1 VGLNPFISK
10 ISIYS
15 SGFWSKFKYIK
26 IFPSIIMT
34 NNTNEFGSTNNPYQM
49 ALKQLEETAK
59 IINLDEGIHKILAKP
74 KRVLTVSLPVKMDDG
89 RIEVFTGFRSQHND
103 ARGPFKGGIRYHPQ
117 VTIEEVMALSMWMTW
132 KCAVV
137 GIPLGGGKGG
147 IICNPK
153 NMSTSELERMTR
165 RYAYAISD
173 IIGPY
178 TDIPAPD
185 VYTGGQE
192 MSWIMDT
199 YSTLKGNRGEPGL
212 ITGKPLPI
220 GGSLGRTEATGRG
233 LSFTV
238 REAAK
243 KQNINMK
250 EAVVVV
256 QGFGNAGQFA
266 AQLVE
271 EQGAKIIAVSDTQG
285 AIINK
290 NGFKANELIKYKLEK
305 KSIRGFPGAT
315 EINNDELLTTECT
328 ILIPA
333 ALENQI
339 TKENASR
346 IKTKIV
352 AEAAN
357 GPTTPEADKILYEN
371 NILVI
376 PDVLANSGGVTVS
389 YFEWLQNL
397 RREYWSEDEVNNR
410 LDVIMTKAFGE
421 VYDAHQKYNT
431 NMRTASIA
439 LAVNRVAEAIKL
451 RGIWP

>member
-1 VGLNPFISK
+1 
-10 ISIYS
+10 
-15 SGFWSKFKYIK
+15 
-26 IFPSIIMT
+26 MT

-132 KCAVV
+132 KCAVT

-153 NMSTSELERMTR
+153 KMSNSELERMTR

-192 MSWIMDT
+192 MAWIMDT

-212 ITGKPLPI
+212 ITGKPLPL

-243 KQNINMK
+243 KQNINMN

-256 QGFGNAGQFA
+256 QGFGNAGQYA

-290 NGFKANELIKYKLEK
+290 NGFKANELIKFKLEN

-339 TKENASR
+339 TKDNASR

-357 GPTTPEADKILYEN
+357 GPTTPEADQVLYEN

-397 RREYWSEDEVNNR
+397 RREYWSETEVNER
-410 LDVIMTKAFGE
+410 LDVIMTKAFAE
-421 VYDAHQKYNT
+421 VYDAHLKYNT

>member
-1 VGLNPFISK
+1 
-10 ISIYS
+10 
-15 SGFWSKFKYIK
+15 
-26 IFPSIIMT
+26 MT
-34 NNTNEFGSTNNPYQM
+34 TTANEFAPTNNPYQM
-49 ALKQLEETAK
+49 ALKQLQETAK

-132 KCAVV
+132 KCAIV

-153 NMSTSELERMTR
+153 NMSNLELERMTR

-192 MSWIMDT
+192 MAWIMDT
-199 YSTLKGNRGEPGL
+199 YSTLKGNRSEPAV

-243 KQNINMK
+243 RLNINMNG
-250 EAVVVV
+250 ATVVV

-271 EQGAKIIAVSDTQG
+271 EQGAKVIAVSDTQG

-290 NGFKANELIKYKLEK
+290 NGFSVNELIKFKLEN
-305 KSIRGFPGAT
+305 KSIHDFPSST
-315 EINNDELLTTECT
+315 EISNDELLTTECT

-339 TKENASR
+339 TKDNASK

-357 GPTTPEADKILYEN
+357 GPTTPEADQIFYES

-397 RREYWSEDEVNNR
+397 RREYWSEAEVNER
-410 LDVIMTKAFGE
+410 LDVIMTKAFAE

-439 LAVNRVAEAIKL
+439 LAVNRVADAIKL

>member
-1 VGLNPFISK
+1 
-10 ISIYS
+10 
-15 SGFWSKFKYIK
+15 
-26 IFPSIIMT
+26 MT

-132 KCAVV
+132 KCAVT

-153 NMSTSELERMTR
+153 KMSNSELERMTR

-192 MSWIMDT
+192 MAWIMDT

-243 KQNINMK
+243 KQNINMN

-256 QGFGNAGQFA
+256 QGFGNAGQYA

-290 NGFKANELIKYKLEK
+290 NGLKANELIKFKLEN

-315 EINNDELLTTECT
+315 EINNDELLTTEST

-339 TKENASR
+339 TKDNASK

-357 GPTTPEADKILYEN
+357 GPTTPEADQVLYKN

-397 RREYWSEDEVNNR
+397 RREYWSEAEVNER
-410 LDVIMTKAFGE
+410 LDVIMTRAFAE
-421 VYDAHQKYNT
+421 VYDAHLKYNT

>member
-1 VGLNPFISK
+1 
-10 ISIYS
+10 
-15 SGFWSKFKYIK
+15 
-26 IFPSIIMT
+26 MT

-132 KCAVV
+132 KCAVT

-153 NMSTSELERMTR
+153 NMSNSELERMTR

-192 MSWIMDT
+192 MAWIMDT
-199 YSTLKGNRGEPGL
+199 YSTLKGNRGEPAL

-243 KQNINMK
+243 KQNINMN

-256 QGFGNAGQFA
+256 QGFGNAGQYA

-290 NGFKANELIKYKLEK
+290 NGFKANELIKFKLEN

-339 TKENASR
+339 TKDNASK

-357 GPTTPEADKILYEN
+357 GPTTPEADQVLYEN

-397 RREYWSEDEVNNR
+397 RREYWSEAEVNER
-410 LDVIMTKAFGE
+410 LDVIMTRAFAE
-421 VYDAHQKYNT
+421 VYDAHLKYNT